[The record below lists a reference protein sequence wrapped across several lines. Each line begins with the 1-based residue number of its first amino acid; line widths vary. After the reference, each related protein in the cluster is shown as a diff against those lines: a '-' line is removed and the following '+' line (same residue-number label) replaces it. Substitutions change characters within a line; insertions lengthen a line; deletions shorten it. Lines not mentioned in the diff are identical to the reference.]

1 MSVTDLAWPV
11 RSVTVWSVLC
21 PTYLPPAHGAWVTE
35 SGSDERGSHF
45 AGDSWVNNGSARF
58 VTQAEL
64 TCATHR
70 VFKQN
75 GDHDGKP
82 DTTSVTQV
90 RKGFAQEGPAEA
102 DLEPGFQSRRTPK
115 LPVCDE
121 TAMEKGCFS
130 GIVPFNRGCLEPIS
144 VEDIRDSYPEQKKL
158 NEKIVEEGWDMV
170 SPVNARQ
177 EARSRKGHDSRGVAR
192 EA

>member
-1 MSVTDLAWPV
+1 MLDTMITAVDDGFSHDGIVSIPETGLEDVGHRSGLAGPLRDSVNRV
-11 RSVTVWSVLC
+11 RMKGAAISRVTV
-21 PTYLPPAHGAWVTE
+21 G
-35 SGSDERGSHF
+35 
-45 AGDSWVNNGSARF
+45 
-58 VTQAEL
+58 
-64 TCATHR
+64 

-82 DTTSVTQV
+82 GTTSAT
-90 RKGFAQEGPAEA
+90 
-102 DLEPGFQSRRTPK
+102 QSRRTPK